1 MEVTLFQLPLRMQL
15 RGQCGVGVEGCVC
28 VHPFKCVLRVE
39 MTKPYLVVNDSKMKI
54 MSMRNWFKNS
64 EKFNNSR
71 E

>member
-1 MEVTLFQLPLRMQL
+1 MEGGL
-15 RGQCGVGVEGCVC
+15 C
-28 VHPFKCVLRVE
+28 VHPFKGDLRVE
-39 MTKPYLVVNDSKMKI
+39 ITKPYLVVNDSKMKI